1 MQRFGNTRDTA
12 RYFCLD
18 WLAYSQGYDLIEDMY
33 SAKTAAMNL
42 VAELC
47 KQRSKGN
54 LDPFMHFLV
63 QVMTEYQVSISVCF
77 SVTFFCASR
86 YICA

>member
-1 MQRFGNTRDTA
+1 
-12 RYFCLD
+12 
-18 WLAYSQGYDLIEDMY
+18 MY

-63 QVMTEYQVSISVCF
+63 QVMTEYQVK
-77 SVTFFCASR
+77 
-86 YICA
+86 ICAFIDSINIIAFQLDPCWDNF